1 MPYSINHSDPNKTPI
16 VVNDGTVDTS
26 TPVRLIGKNTTRFGE
41 FVNENFL
48 NLLEN
53 FASATPPVNPVEGT
67 LWYDNA
73 DSILYIYDNG
83 QWYPIGF
90 TGDTRIEVRN
100 IIDTN
105 GRSHRCL
112 VHIVEGVI
120 NHITVGPYDDNGT
133 PDTSAWTPANTEFAE
148 DGTTLLSAN
157 FPVLQVGINMT
168 NRTDFKFRGTAT
180 TAEYADLAERYAADE
195 VLEAGTVVKIGGPN
209 EIIPTGS
216 RADTDVFGIISTAPG
231 FEMNAAAGTD
241 ETHPYVALAG
251 RVPCKVSGKIR
262 KGDRLVS
269 SLIHGHAEVA
279 LPSDILDYRTII
291 GRALEDHAGGEGV
304 IEVVVG
310 AK

>member
-48 NLLEN
+48 NLVEN
-53 FASATPPVNPVEGT
+53 FASANPPVNPVEGT
-67 LWYDNA
+67 LWYNNA
-73 DSILYIYDNG
+73 ENILFIYDSG
-83 QWYPIGF
+83 KWYPIGF
-90 TGDTRIEVRN
+90 TGDTRIEVRT
-100 IIDTN
+100 IEDTN
-105 GRSHRCL
+105 GNLHKCI

-120 NHITVGPYDDNGT
+120 NNITVGPHATDGT
-133 PDTSAWTPANTEFAE
+133 NAWTPANTEFAE

-157 FPVLQVGINMT
+157 FPVMQVGINMT

-180 TAEYADLAERYAADE
+180 SAEYADLAERYAADE
-195 VLEAGTVVKIGGPN
+195 VLEPGTVVKIGGSA

-231 FEMNAAAGTD
+231 FEMNAGAGND
-241 ETHPYVALAG
+241 DTHPYVALAG
-251 RVPCKVSGKIR
+251 RVPCKVVGSVR

-269 SLIHGHAEVA
+269 SLTHGHAETA
-279 LPSDILDYRTII
+279 TEEEAQDYRKVI
-291 GRALEDHAGGEGV
+291 GRALEDNLLTDVGV
-304 IEVVVG
+304 IQVVVG